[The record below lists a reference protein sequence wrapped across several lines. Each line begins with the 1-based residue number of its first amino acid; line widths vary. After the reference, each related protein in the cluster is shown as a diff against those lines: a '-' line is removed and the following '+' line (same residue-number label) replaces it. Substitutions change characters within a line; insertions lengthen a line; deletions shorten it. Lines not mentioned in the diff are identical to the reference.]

1 MTRSEE
7 ENASLKEALK
17 EVNHSLKVHQE
28 YIDFILHKDE
38 IRVSFQQQY
47 DDVVHDM
54 SNAARL
60 YMDGEGADMDY
71 AEEANNAYHDYVGKH
86 NQLNQEV
93 ENKLFDLETAVYRF
107 RNANGSDNHTREFV
121 NMITFLE
128 MMRLALTKLA
138 YNA

>member
-1 MTRSEE
+1 MATPEMTRSEE

-54 SNAARL
+54 SNANAARL
-60 YMDGEGADMDY
+60 YMDG
-71 AEEANNAYHDYVGKH
+71 
-86 NQLNQEV
+86 
-93 ENKLFDLETAVYRF
+93 
-107 RNANGSDNHTREFV
+107 
-121 NMITFLE
+121 
-128 MMRLALTKLA
+128 
-138 YNA
+138 

>member
-1 MTRSEE
+1 
-7 ENASLKEALK
+7 
-17 EVNHSLKVHQE
+17 
-28 YIDFILHKDE
+28 
-38 IRVSFQQQY
+38 
-47 DDVVHDM
+47 
-54 SNAARL
+54 
-60 YMDGEGADMDY
+60 MDY
-71 AEEANNAYHDYVGKH
+71 AEEANDAYHDYVGKH

-138 YNA
+138 DNA